1 MSSTLLLKSSKEYI
15 AQTNKIWNQ
24 GGSPPPTFPPLPV
37 TFPLR
42 DWLTVNKDYRI
53 YGGGGGG
60 EGFSS
65 KVGKKRDEKDL
76 KCTVLD
82 KTKHKHT
89 NTYMK
94 INLLVLGLCL
104 KSAQLCRLLQK

>member
-60 EGFSS
+60 IFFQG
-65 KVGKKRDEKDL
+65 GKKKRWKGFEVYSIGQNE
-76 KCTVLD
+76 T
-82 KTKHKHT
+82 H
-89 NTYMK
+89 
-94 INLLVLGLCL
+94 
-104 KSAQLCRLLQK
+104 